1 MVLTQTEL
9 QALLTRLTDTQWL
22 IASLLYGTGMR
33 VLEVARLR
41 VKDVEFARKGILVR
55 DGKGYKDRVTMLP
68 LVLVNPLRERLKRVK
83 ALHDNERAAGFGAV
97 YLPLALEKKYPN
109 AAAEWM
115 WQYVFPASK
124 RSVDPRSGE
133 KRQHHVQDQAIL
145 HAIKHTVREA
155 SLTKAATARTLPFV
169 RDSGFG
175 CLPERDRRLALAS
188 HELNV

>member
-1 MVLTQTEL
+1 
-9 QALLTRLTDTQWL
+9 
-22 IASLLYGTGMR
+22 
-33 VLEVARLR
+33 
-41 VKDVEFARKGILVR
+41 
-55 DGKGYKDRVTMLP
+55 
-68 LVLVNPLRERLKRVK
+68 
-83 ALHDNERAAGFGAV
+83 
-97 YLPLALEKKYPN
+97 
-109 AAAEWM
+109 M